1 MKSSTVLCYNFN
13 KLTYSSTTGLQQ
25 HLLPSITVF
34 FIISKAHTVV
44 KQVNIKQ
51 QFGLALNTDNK
62 CREGKPSPYV
72 ISHVFVF

>member
-13 KLTYSSTTGLQQ
+13 KLTYLSTTGLQQ

-34 FIISKAHTVV
+34 VIISKAYTVV
-44 KQVNIKQ
+44 KQLNIKQ
-51 QFGLALNTDNK
+51 QFGLALYTDNK